1 MNKARRE
8 KLSAIIDALSVL
20 HDKIDEVKSE
30 EESALQNMPESLEG
44 SERYDAME
52 EAVDNLSEAMDM
64 FDDVI
69 DLLESA
75 KE

>member
-1 MNKARRE
+1 MNKARRQ
-8 KLSAIIDALSVL
+8 KLSAIIDALSVFR
-20 HDKIDEVKSE
+20 DKIEEIHSE

-44 SERYDAME
+44 SERYESLE

-69 DLLESA
+69 DCLNSA